1 MKSRA
6 EIRRHSSGGE
16 GGGGIFLY
24 IGGERGEWKRKMFF
38 LLLSLRVETW
48 RGHKILLLFL
58 CFSHGRRHIFCI
70 PLSGARKEIV
80 FHLFLCSI
88 WWGYTG
94 AAYIFIPC
102 YVWEPSNLF
111 SPTNVLVFPTTT
123 VFFLL
128 QNNCCRR
135 FGKFADICIACAE
148 H

>member
-24 IGGERGEWKRKMFF
+24 EWKRKMFF

-58 CFSHGRRHIFCI
+58 CFSHGGRHIFLHLS
-70 PLSGARKEIV
+70 LSGAREEIV

-88 WWGYTG
+88 WGYTAG

-123 VFFLL
+123 VFFAVL

-148 H
+148 HYR